1 MDLDREQQQVEVRL
15 RALVGDWDDG
25 SPVFLGAV
33 ESDLWGDLPFT
44 EWEAMCD
51 RWRIDGPGT
60 TQTREVDVTLS
71 VPADLF
77 STPQLSATAQE
88 VNDD

>member
-1 MDLDREQQQVEVRL
+1 MNDEQVKLKL
-15 RALVGDWDDG
+15 RALIGDWDGG

-33 ESDLWGDLPFT
+33 ESDLWGDLPFA

-51 RWRIDGPGT
+51 RWRLDGPGT
-60 TQTREVDVTLS
+60 TSAVEVDVTLS

-77 STPQLSATAQE
+77 STPQLNATVTEEAEQSA
-88 VNDD
+88 